1 LWEETPSKFRNFLPH
16 GIAIT
21 TLSKDRKDYIYHPQS
36 GEQLSRDS
44 IYALEILRSK
54 WKKSIPDIQVIV
66 SDGLNVSS
74 IIDEGHL
81 LPYVQELNSLL
92 IANYSLSNEYS
103 VSKDPLF
110 IQHGRVRAGY
120 RCGDSASKQKRCI
133 LHIIGERPGTM
144 HHNYSVYISI
154 AAAADWSVEGK
165 IDHDITRVISG
176 ISDTAL
182 HPKDAAKETLRI
194 LTDLFKI

>member
-1 LWEETPSKFRNFLPH
+1 
-16 GIAIT
+16 
-21 TLSKDRKDYIYHPQS
+21 
-36 GEQLSRDS
+36 
-44 IYALEILRSK
+44 
-54 WKKSIPDIQVIV
+54 
-66 SDGLNVSS
+66 
-74 IIDEGHL
+74 
-81 LPYVQELNSLL
+81 VQELNSLL

-120 RCGDSASKQKRCI
+120 RCGELLFGDSASKQKRCI